1 MDIPCG
7 DLPVNVE
14 TASFHALY
22 LCAPPFNFPA
32 ALELI
37 DDYAKGLKPH
47 QLGLW
52 RVADLPY
59 PAVIGVFSR
68 TTRNASVDSAQ

>member
-1 MDIPCG
+1 VDIPCG

-14 TASFHALY
+14 TGSFHALY
-22 LCAPPFNFPA
+22 LCAPPFNFPP

-37 DDYAKGLKPH
+37 DDYAEGLKPH

-52 RVADLPY
+52 GVADLPY

-68 TTRNASVDSAQ
+68 TTRNASEDSAQ